1 MTGTG
6 GIPILRR
13 RTTAEEVASVL
24 RDMIMDGTVKPGTQL
39 REEALSDQFDV
50 SRRTIRDALGVLAHE
65 RVVRHYR
72 HKGSRVVQFTEE
84 DIRDLYRVRK
94 TLEGAAARG
103 VRQTTDQQVERLTT
117 AFENLRDATRS
128 RRPKEIV
135 LRDLEFHQ
143 AIVGLLD
150 SDRVNAFFSDVAVEM
165 LYALSILEST
175 YQESASR
182 SDEALDEHRAIY
194 AAFVDRDAKTAAR
207 LVYEHAH
214 VNEQLLVEAIAL
226 SETASVEA

>member
-6 GIPILRR
+6 GIPILSR

-24 RDMIMDGTVKPGTQL
+24 RDMIMDGTVKPGAQL
-39 REEALSDQFDV
+39 REEALSEQFDV

-72 HKGSRVVQFTEE
+72 HKGSRVVQFTED

-94 TLEGAAARG
+94 TLEGAAARAAKK
-103 VRQTTDQQVERLTT
+103 TTDQQLEPLTT
-117 AFENLRDATRS
+117 ALENLRDATRS
-128 RRPKEIV
+128 SRPKEIV
-135 LRDLEFHQ
+135 LRDLQFHQ

-150 SDRVNAFFSDVAVEM
+150 SERVNEFFSDIAVEM

-175 YQESASR
+175 YQESAHR
-182 SDEALDEHRAIY
+182 PAEALDEHRSIY
-194 AAFVDRDAKTAAR
+194 AAFVDRDAVTAAR
-207 LVYEHAH
+207 LVYQHAH
-214 VNEQLLVEAIAL
+214 SNEQLLVEAMTL
-226 SETASVEA
+226 SAANV